1 MPIGRMDK
9 RIELQAYVKVSGTS
23 AWTTQG
29 TVWAE
34 FKKPDPQLKRT
45 EVAGNMASELM
56 REIGIRYRSNV
67 RKGWRVLWGTR
78 TFEVMHTYDYGKST
92 TILVCREVVV

>member
-1 MPIGRMDK
+1 MFIGRMDQ

-23 AWTTQG
+23 AWTTQA

-34 FKKPDPQLKRT
+34 FKKPDIKTVEL
-45 EVAGNMASELM
+45 AANMASELT
-56 REIGIRYRSNV
+56 REIGIRYRV
-67 RKGWRVLWGTR
+67 DIRKGWRVLWGTR
-78 TFEVMHTYDYGKST
+78 TFEVIHTYDYGKST

>member
-1 MPIGRMDK
+1 MLIGRMDQ
-9 RIELQAYVKVSGTS
+9 RIELQAYINK

-34 FKKPDPQLKRT
+34 FKKPELKT
-45 EVAGNMASELM
+45 AEVAGNMVSELM
-56 REIGIRYRSNV
+56 REIGIRYRSDV

-92 TILVCREVVV
+92 TILVCKEVVM